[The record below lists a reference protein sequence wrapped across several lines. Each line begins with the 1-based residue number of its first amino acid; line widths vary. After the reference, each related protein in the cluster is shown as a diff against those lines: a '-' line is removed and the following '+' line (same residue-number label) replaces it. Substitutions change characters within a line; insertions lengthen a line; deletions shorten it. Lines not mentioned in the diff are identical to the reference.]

1 MSEAN
6 LIEKVL
12 EKEKDDIRKI
22 DMEIANIK
30 TKQVNL
36 LNDRLQISENKLDTM
51 VF

>member
-12 EKEKDDIRKI
+12 EKEKEDIRKI

-36 LNDRLQISENKLDTM
+36 FNDRLQISENKLDTM

>member
-12 EKEKDDIRKI
+12 EKEKEDIRKI

-30 TKQVNL
+30 TK
-36 LNDRLQISENKLDTM
+36 
-51 VF
+51 